1 MSHILSV
8 IQSLYFKQRVQT
20 VFTGPQYNQRSCF
33 LSLALNFVI
42 KWQVVGK
49 YFFLV
54 SGYLEMGSDVFSGGQ
69 DFEISMDFRTDQ
81 LNALLL
87 FTYNTQTED
96 YMLVRNTDTF
106 EMIITEY
113 WQYYT

>member
-1 MSHILSV
+1 
-8 IQSLYFKQRVQT
+8 
-20 VFTGPQYNQRSCF
+20 
-33 LSLALNFVI
+33 
-42 KWQVVGK
+42 
-49 YFFLV
+49 
-54 SGYLEMGSDVFSGGQ
+54 MGSDVFSGGQ

-113 WQYYT
+113 